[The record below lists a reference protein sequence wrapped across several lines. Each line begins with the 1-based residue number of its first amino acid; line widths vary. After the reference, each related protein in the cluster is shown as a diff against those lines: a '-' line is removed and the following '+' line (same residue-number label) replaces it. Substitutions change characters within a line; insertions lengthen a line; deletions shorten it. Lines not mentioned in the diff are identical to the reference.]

1 MATNTRFIKQSFV
14 GGELSPTM
22 FQRVED
28 ASFQSGAAEIR
39 NMLIRP
45 QGAAVRRGGSRLV
58 AKTHVGD
65 DGDSARARLFPFRY
79 SESESFCLEFSEPST
94 TYDDR
99 EVGYIRFHSEGK
111 SLLYATPP
119 AWVPPVE
126 SSATPYN
133 TSGGPNRL
141 KLTAPLVTTGAQKWA
156 TGDAV
161 RLSIGTT
168 TRVSGSSWLNSNDY
182 ALNLGKI
189 ADEVVSVGSRLLVS
203 DDGAVPAGIT
213 PFFAYYVVAT
223 SGSTVS
229 LAATRNGPPIRVS
242 ASPSGNV
249 AWAAL
254 GGSSSDGFD
263 LDTTLY
269 IGLDSSPSPHLD
281 EVQFYPTKPDALA
294 GTNQIAI
301 RPAIATNVGA
311 PATIRMHR
319 AYEPG
324 DFVYGQNNHVFYAI
338 KKPEVSRPS
347 YVYPSDHTN
356 TALYGDAK
364 AQSTWWPLQGV
375 KVPVGVG
382 VSLAFSSNSVAVIT
396 MSPQPVSGD
405 LVRFPAGTGTLPPEL
420 DPTSTYQ
427 VALEEGSTNR
437 YKLLSQEFGQPIE
450 FSVEASVGAA
460 EIEVNPYYELPHFY
474 TWAELQK
481 LSVSQSYDVITL
493 AVETKPLQELVRFSS
508 TRWVLRHVTFSTPL
522 SRPQNVRLSVE
533 YGEGYE
539 VSDATYQ
546 YQLKL
551 DPGVTHST
559 HPFGVGETVFAY
571 GFPSSPSGYPS
582 GFYTVSKALGSSG
595 SWLVE
600 LSNLET
606 GLFVTGMTTGSVTG
620 FLQPSS
626 PTAQTEWVYQVT
638 AVDENGFETQPRQS
652 VTSASVNLAVPGAA
666 VTVTWDAVEKATLY
680 RIYKKFNGLFGYI
693 GEVEAGELSFIDDNI
708 GPDFSVTPPISDTA
722 LRKARPVD
730 VVNDNRITLRFAS
743 DDLVDGDP
751 VCVLPHNTNN
761 LAFAS
766 GVGFSDYSTTWY
778 LKKLSDRVIELYKDP
793 YLTEQVTGLSSPAY
807 GANTYLVSGNFP
819 ATAGY
824 YDQRRV
830 VGGGV
835 RSPQDL
841 RLSSAGS
848 DDDMTYSVPVVD
860 SDRIYVRVATR
871 LRSGIR
877 HVLPLDQ
884 LIVLTESS
892 ELRVSPVNSDVL
904 TPNSI
909 SIRPQSYAG
918 ASRTP
923 PVFVN
928 NLALFVGNRGG
939 HVRQIS
945 FQDVINGYLT
955 GDVSIRAT
963 HLFDGADVTQL
974 DYGKA
979 PYPTV
984 YAVSTANKLLALA
997 YVPDQNIAAW
1007 SQLDFGQTSLLSVA
1021 VVPEQAEDRAYI
1033 CVQRGDD
1040 FFVEHLA
1047 PQDQTGG
1054 SELQYYMDSGGSS
1067 LGGTAGTTFYGLWHL
1082 VGSTVTVLYDGK
1094 ETTAVVGAGGKITL
1108 PAPATNVHAGLAM
1121 QSQIKTLPLAMPIQA
1136 AGYGRTKNIGNVHVR
1151 VEDSGTFRVGPSSSN
1166 TSLAWPASDPQ
1177 LRTESVEVVSPGGWT
1192 ADGQVYVLS
1201 SGAQPLRV
1209 VGLVTE
1215 VSIGG

>member
-14 GGELSPTM
+14 GGEMSPTM

-58 AKTHVGD
+58 AKTHVGA

-94 TYDDR
+94 TYVGDDR

-133 TSGGPNRL
+133 ASADNRL
-141 KLTAPLVTTGAQKWA
+141 KLTAPLVTAGAQKWA

-168 TRVSGSSWLNSNDY
+168 TAVSGSGWQSSNDY
-182 ALNLGKI
+182 ALNLGVI
-189 ADEVVSVGSRLLVS
+189 ASDVVSVGSRLLVTN
-203 DDGAVPAGIT
+203 DGAVPPEIT
-213 PFFAYYVVAT
+213 PFFAYYVVAI

-229 LAATRNGPPIRVS
+229 LAATRNGPPIQVS
-242 ASPSGNV
+242 SSLGNV

-269 IGLDSSPSPHLD
+269 IRLDASHLD
-281 EVQFYPTKPDALA
+281 EVRFYPTKPDALA
-294 GTNQIAI
+294 STNQIAI
-301 RPAIATNVGA
+301 RPVTATSVGA
-311 PATIRMHR
+311 TATIRMHR

-324 DFVYGQNNHVFYAI
+324 DFVYGSNTHVFYAI
-338 KKPEVSRPS
+338 KKPEVSRS
-347 YVYPSDHTN
+347 GYVYPSDHTN

-375 KVPVGVG
+375 KVPVGG
-382 VSLAFSSNSVAVIT
+382 GTSLAFSSNSVAVIT

-405 LVRFPAGTGTLPPEL
+405 LVRFPAGTLPPEL
-420 DPTSTYQ
+420 DSTATYQ
-427 VALEEGSTNR
+427 LALEEGSTNR
-437 YKLLSQEFGQPIE
+437 YKLLSQEFGQPLE
-450 FSVEASVGAA
+450 FSVVGSVGAA

-474 TWAELQK
+474 SWDELQK
-481 LSVSQSYDVITL
+481 LSVTQSFDVVTL
-493 AVETKPLQELVRFSS
+493 AVDTKPLQELVRFSS
-508 TRWVLRHVTFSTPL
+508 TRWVLRHVPFSP
-522 SRPQNVRLSVE
+522 SVNRPQNVRLSVA

-539 VSDATYQ
+539 VSATTSFS
-546 YQLKL
+546 YQLQL
-551 DPGVTHST
+551 NSTVTHSV
-559 HPFGVGETVFAY
+559 HPFGVGEVVFAY
-571 GFPSSPSGYPS
+571 GFPSGSVYPK
-582 GFYTVSKALGSSG
+582 GFYTVSKALGSAG
-595 SWLVE
+595 AWVVE
-600 LSNLET
+600 LSELDS
-606 GLFVTGMTTGSVTG
+606 GLLVNGYPTSTSVTG
-620 FLQPSS
+620 FLQSSAPS
-626 PTAQTEWVYQVT
+626 AQTEWVYQVT
-638 AVDENGFETQPRQS
+638 AVDEDGVETEPRQS
-652 VTSASVNLAVPGAA
+652 STSVEVNLAVPGSS
-666 VTVTWDAVEKATLY
+666 VTVTWDEVENATLY

-693 GEVEAGELSFIDDNI
+693 GEVEAGELSFFDDNI
-708 GPDFSVTPPISDTA
+708 GPDFSVTPPIRDTG
-722 LRKARPVD
+722 LRKARPVES
-730 VVNDNRITLRFAS
+730 VNVNDQITLRFAS

-751 VCVLPHNTNN
+751 VCVLPSNTNN
-761 LAFAS
+761 LPFGS
-766 GVGFSDYSTTWY
+766 GITFSDYSTTWY
-778 LKKLSDRVIELYKDP
+778 IKKLSDRVIELYKDP
-793 YLTEQVTGLSSPAY
+793 YLTEQVTGITSPPA
-807 GANTYLVSGNFP
+807 GANTYLVAGNFP

-830 VGGGV
+830 MGGGV

-848 DDDMTYSVPVVD
+848 DDDLTYSVPVVD

-871 LRSGIR
+871 LRSAIR

-884 LIVLTESS
+884 LLVLTESS
-892 ELRVSPVNSDVL
+892 ELRVSPVNNDVL

-918 ASRTP
+918 ASKTP

-939 HVRQIS
+939 HIRQIF

-955 GDVSIRAT
+955 GDLSIRAT
-963 HLFDGADVTQL
+963 HLFDGEDITQL

-984 YAVSTANKLLALA
+984 YALSTANKLLALA
-997 YVPDQNIAAW
+997 YVPEQNIAAW
-1007 SQLDFGQTSLLSVA
+1007 SQLDFGQDGLLSVA
-1021 VVPEQAEDRAYI
+1021 VVPEQAEDRVYI

-1040 FFVEHLA
+1040 FFVEQLA

-1054 SELQYYMDSGGSS
+1054 PELQYYMDSGGSS

-1082 VGSTVTVLYDGK
+1082 VGSTVTVKYDGK
-1094 ETTAVVGAGGKITL
+1094 ETTAVVGPGGKITL

-1121 QSQIKTLPLAMPIQA
+1121 QSQLKTLPLAMPIQA

-1151 VEDSGTFRVGPSSSN
+1151 VENSGTFRVGPSPSN
-1166 TSLAWPASDPQ
+1166 TSLAWPASDTQ

-1192 ADGQVYVLS
+1192 SDGQVYVVS